1 MTNNKSLCKTYADR
15 AQQLYFVNTYLRTNS
30 STCDA
35 SNYTIEQISEPPI
48 LLCAKTASDAIELKE
63 YLLTVKELPE
73 DVHTCYKCGIVVGVG
88 KIVSLDDRQMADIKF
103 WLEKDHLANLDEELP
118 QVAQTFRRIFK
129 PNDYD
134 LGVMYRVG
142 EFVVLQDSLFER
154 REWVMEICSIIVYG
168 PIANKYKTFVDG
180 NYFAAK
186 TFPNST
192 ELDIDKW
199 SGQPKMVCREF
210 RRLCVQPT
218 EFIDRKIMLYPVNN
232 SRGSLSYYLITDP
245 DCPVICENV
254 TVPHYPQVGDVVRL
268 NSPDEIKL
276 VSSVDA
282 DNKCCCCHPMRKVGG
297 RNSRWTVNRSIQQTV
312 SFLNILCNIS
322 YRTNGGCY
330 YLMM

>member
-1 MTNNKSLCKTYADR
+1 MGA
-15 AQQLYFVNTYLRTNS
+15 
-30 STCDA
+30 
-35 SNYTIEQISEPPI
+35 
-48 LLCAKTASDAIELKE
+48 
-63 YLLTVKELPE
+63 
-73 DVHTCYKCGIVVGVG
+73 G

-103 WLEKDHLANLDEELP
+103 WLEKDHLTDSDEALP

-154 REWVMEICSIIVYG
+154 REWVMEISSIIVYG

-192 ELDIDKW
+192 ELDTDKW
-199 SGQPKMVCREF
+199 SGQPKMVRREF
-210 RRLCVQPT
+210 CRLCVQPT

-232 SRGSLSYYLITDP
+232 SQGSLSHYLTIDP
-245 DCPVICENV
+245 DCLVICENV
-254 TVPHYPQVGDVVRL
+254 TVTHYPQVGDVVRL

>member
-1 MTNNKSLCKTYADR
+1 MGQGQGAVLLRFDLC
-15 AQQLYFVNTYLRTNS
+15 
-30 STCDA
+30 C
-35 SNYTIEQISEPPI
+35 
-48 LLCAKTASDAIELKE
+48 
-63 YLLTVKELPE
+63 
-73 DVHTCYKCGIVVGVG
+73 
-88 KIVSLDDRQMADIKF
+88 
-103 WLEKDHLANLDEELP
+103 EKDHLANLDEELP

-134 LGVMYRVG
+134 LGVMYQVG

-192 ELDIDKW
+192 ELDIDKR

-210 RRLCVQPT
+210 RCLCVQPT

-232 SRGSLSYYLITDP
+232 SRGLLSYYLITDS
-245 DCPVICENV
+245 DCLVICENV

-297 RNSRWTVNRSIQQTV
+297 RNSRWTVNCSIQQTV
-312 SFLNILCNIS
+312 SVLNILCNIS